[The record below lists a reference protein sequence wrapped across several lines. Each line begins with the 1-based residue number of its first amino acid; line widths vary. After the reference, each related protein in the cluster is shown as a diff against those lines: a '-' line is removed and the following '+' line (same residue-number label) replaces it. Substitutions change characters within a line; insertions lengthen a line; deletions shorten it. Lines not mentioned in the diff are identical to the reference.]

1 MGAEALETVSA
12 DRIKYIAY
20 FHRLKYEADQESQLI
35 YATRRGEEKGIK
47 IGEEKG
53 IKIGEEKGRK
63 EGASSVLVL
72 MRQGYTAEEIEK
84 IISESKSVKEERV
97 SPAEVITGDGVTNIL
112 PEAYAC
118 ESPED

>member
-35 YATRRGEEKGIK
+35 YATRR
-47 IGEEKG
+47 GEEKG